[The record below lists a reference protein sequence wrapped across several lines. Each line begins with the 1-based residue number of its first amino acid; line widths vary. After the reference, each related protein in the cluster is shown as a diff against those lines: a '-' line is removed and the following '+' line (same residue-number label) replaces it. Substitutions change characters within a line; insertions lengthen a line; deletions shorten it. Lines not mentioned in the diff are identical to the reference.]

1 MNSYSGTGKNEIIK
15 YQFKAI
21 NAFGYL
27 KSQRQIEYFY
37 VMVEWCEY
45 KAEFSVVNYAF
56 RCTHV
61 HTSVVF
67 FSSFSSPPS
76 KFKDFHLL
84 PIKNH

>member
-1 MNSYSGTGKNEIIK
+1 MNSYSGTGKNEIIETL
-15 YQFKAI
+15 

-61 HTSVVF
+61 HTSVF
-67 FSSFSSPPS
+67 FF
-76 KFKDFHLL
+76 
-84 PIKNH
+84 